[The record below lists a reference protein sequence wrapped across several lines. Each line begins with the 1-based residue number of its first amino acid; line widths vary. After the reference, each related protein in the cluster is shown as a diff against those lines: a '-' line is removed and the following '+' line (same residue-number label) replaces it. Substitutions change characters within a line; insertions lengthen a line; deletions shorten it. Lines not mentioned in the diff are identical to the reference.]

1 MTGDQRRLSLKARL
15 AITTLAL
22 LMLVSAAGGGLVATQ
37 TVEGIGIVEALV
49 GRAIVRTIS
58 HKAEEKADRKAIN
71 QRRDAEKA
79 QVDQQQ
85 QVLDVERNRGWLDQ
99 AAYQQESARLVAL
112 KKAIDE
118 RAQRE
123 RQIVSFETRRN
134 IRSDLASTAR
144 DALTVSTGVNP
155 RAIAFADSPL
165 KGEKPIAAAID
176 AALAGGA
183 EVVDPRAQFRD
194 LRQTLLEVKEGF
206 KFVRG
211 HAGILARAEMARL
224 LTEMGGPDVT
234 PEEAEEAL
242 NRARKLGEDV
252 EKAVAQAGAIKKD
265 LLPHSPGID
274 RQRFAQNPEWIRR
287 NDNVQALSA
296 STAGKAVL
304 AGLLRATDERAKERI
319 ETLLAGSGITLT
331 DEELLAIAKEAGA
344 NYRAARAK
352 DGKVL
357 DASVAD
363 IDEIMRRAVDE
374 ALAKRGLKPLATATP
389 IGAATRT
396 ATPGATE
403 TTAPGATETAT
414 PGATETATAE
424 ATETTTPEATETA
437 TPEETETPTP
447 EPTATP
453 TPEPK
458 DVTAVGSWVNVS
470 LPGLSLNT
478 VTIRFNTAGGPVSGE
493 GYVTSQIPQV
503 SGVSCPP
510 GTLRQTDVFEGTY
523 SPDTGEFSGTWQN
536 SAEGFYYV
544 PIFKEDTTQDCEQ
557 RPYAQAPTSGSWH
570 GTLQDGVVVGY
581 RGAGESGN
589 KFEVTVQGP

>member
-1 MTGDQRRLSLKARL
+1 MTGNQRPLSLKARL
-15 AITTLAL
+15 GIAALTLTI
-22 LMLVSAAGGGLVATQ
+22 LVSAAGGGLVAIQ
-37 TVEGIGIVEALV
+37 PAKGIGIVEALV

-79 QVDQQQ
+79 EVNQQQ
-85 QVLDVERNRGWLDQ
+85 QVLDFERGRDWLDQ

-112 KKAIDE
+112 KKGIDE
-118 RAQRE
+118 RATRE
-123 RQIVSFETRRN
+123 RQIVSFQTRNN
-134 IRSDLASTAR
+134 IRNDLAGTVR
-144 DALTVSTGVNP
+144 DVLTVSTGMNP
-155 RAIAFADSPL
+155 KAIDFAGSL
-165 KGEKPIAAAID
+165 LRGEKPITAAIN
-176 AALAGGA
+176 AALAGGPQ
-183 EVVDPRAQFRD
+183 VVDPRQQFRE
-194 LRQTLLEVKEGF
+194 LQQTLSEVEGGLR
-206 KFVRG
+206 FVRD
-211 HAGILARAEMARL
+211 HRGILARAELARL
-224 LTEMGGPDVT
+224 LREMGGPDVT
-234 PEEAEEAL
+234 PKEAEEAL

-265 LLPHSPGID
+265 LLPQSPGID
-274 RQRFAQNPEWIRR
+274 RQRFANNGKWTEL
-287 NDNVQALSA
+287 NDDVQALKA
-296 STAGKAVL
+296 SKAGEAVL
-304 AGLLRATDERAKERI
+304 AGLLRAADERARERV
-319 ETLLAGSGITLT
+319 EALLAGSGITLT

-344 NYRAARAK
+344 KYRAERLK
-352 DGKVL
+352 EGKVL
-357 DASVAD
+357 DASAAD

-389 IGAATRT
+389 VTEATRT

-403 TTAPGATETAT
+403 TVMPEETETAT
-414 PGATETATAE
+414 PGATETATP
-424 ATETTTPEATETA
+424 ETTETA
-437 TPEETETPTP
+437 TPKETETPPEETETPTP
-447 EPTATP
+447 ETTP

-458 DVTAVGSWVNVS
+458 DVTAVGRWVNVS

-478 VTIRFNTAGGPVSGE
+478 VTLRFNTAGGPVSGE
-493 GYVTSQIPQV
+493 GYVTSQIPPV

-510 GTLRQTDVFEGTY
+510 GTLRQTDIFEGTY

-589 KFEVTVQGP
+589 RFEVTVQGP